1 MHCLHVQ
8 ESCHTFLPDHKDD
21 SEVYGKIAVKLV
33 SKETTTDYT
42 IQQLEV
48 SEDKPHPQGHAS
60 SGVEQPVVKVG
71 VFHYLRWPKHGT
83 PRGTSALLE
92 LIQYINKTQ
101 MTSGNKPITVM
112 CK

>member
-1 MHCLHVQ
+1 MP
-8 ESCHTFLPDHKDD
+8 EHKND
-21 SEVYGKIAVKLV
+21 SEVYGKIRVKLI
-33 SKETTTDYT
+33 SKETTTDYV

-48 SEDKPHPQGHAS
+48 SEDKPHPQGHTS
-60 SGVEQPVVKVG
+60 SDDEHPVVKVS

-83 PRGTSALLE
+83 PRGTSALLD
-92 LIQYINKTQ
+92 LMQYINKTQ